1 MLHSIYGNLPKVD
14 SIHCARPYKMS
25 TNEAISERGMY
36 ISHKY
41 LKYVHTT
48 IGRGYACQRSK
59 IVVIY

>member
-48 IGRGYACQRSK
+48 IGRGYACQ
-59 IVVIY
+59 